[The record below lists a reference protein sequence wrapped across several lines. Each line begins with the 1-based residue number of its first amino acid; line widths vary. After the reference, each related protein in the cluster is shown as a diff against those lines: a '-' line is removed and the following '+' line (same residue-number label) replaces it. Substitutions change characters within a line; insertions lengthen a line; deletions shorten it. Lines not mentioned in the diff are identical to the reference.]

1 MSWQLSTAENETMIT
16 IPPETER
23 LARLVATR
31 SGTTPE
37 QVLKEAVEARAREA
51 GGVSTDQHPFGK
63 PSLDRMMAISDRFAG
78 YPLLDRRSPD
88 EIIGY
93 DEFGVPR

>member
-1 MSWQLSTAENETMIT
+1 MISVA
-16 IPPETER
+16 PETEQ
-23 LARLVATR
+23 LARLVAEH

-37 QVLKEAVEARAREA
+37 RVLKEAVEARARQI
-51 GGVSTDQHPFGK
+51 GIMPTGNHRLSGR
-63 PSLDRMMAISDRFAG
+63 PSVDRMMAISERFAA
-78 YPLLDRRSPD
+78 YPVLDSRSPD